1 MKGRYAL
8 AAAMLWAGLQTGAA
22 WGAGIQPSQ
31 GCLSNSAKITRSLQS
46 RCQAATFGGRER
58 TFFVYAPAAHAQA
71 LVPLVVVLHGGGGTG
86 GGMEWL
92 TRGSFNRIA
101 DREGAVIVYPDGIGK
116 GWNDGRSNDNATASQ
131 DGVDDVAWL
140 RALPGILAAKF
151 PIDLERVYVTGI
163 SNGGLMSYRLA
174 CDAADVF
181 AAVAPVAANMSV
193 DLAPVCRPVRSIS
206 VAIINGTD
214 DPVMPWGGGPVKVLW
229 LKRGSVLSTSQTV
242 ARLSELDHCSGM
254 RDVGGVTDA
263 VPNDGTSVVANAAQC
278 AGGAELML
286 YEVRGGG
293 HTWPQGEPYLGP
305 RLVGRVSQELDA
317 TGKLWAF
324 FKRHSL
330 SVAKRAPGG

>member
-1 MKGRYAL
+1 
-8 AAAMLWAGLQTGAA
+8 MLWATALHAQM
-22 WGAGIQPSQ
+22 QPSDQ
-31 GCLSNSAKITRSLQS
+31 CLRNSGKITASLQS
-46 RCQAATFGGRER
+46 KCYGTEYDGRLR
-58 TFFVYAPAAHAQA
+58 TMYVYAPRSAHA
-71 LVPLVVVLHGGGGTG
+71 VPLVLVLHGGGGTG

-116 GWNDGRSNDNATASQ
+116 GWNDGRLNDTSTAIEA
-131 DGVDDVAWL
+131 GVDDVAWL

-151 PIDLERVYVTGI
+151 RIDLQRVYVTGI

-193 DLAPVCRPVRSIS
+193 DLAPACKPARSIP
-206 VAIINGTD
+206 VAITNGTD
-214 DPVMPWGGGPVKVLW
+214 DPVMPWGGGRVKVLW
-229 LKRGSVLSTSQTV
+229 LKRGSVLSTAQTV

-254 RDVGGVTDA
+254 RDVGGVIDA
-263 VPNDGTSVVANAAQC
+263 VPNDGTSVVVNAAQC
-278 AGGAELML
+278 AGSAELML

-293 HTWPQGEPYLGP
+293 HTWPQGEAYLGP

-317 TGKLWAF
+317 TGHLWAF
-324 FKRHSL
+324 FKRHRL
-330 SVAKRAPGG
+330 GGG